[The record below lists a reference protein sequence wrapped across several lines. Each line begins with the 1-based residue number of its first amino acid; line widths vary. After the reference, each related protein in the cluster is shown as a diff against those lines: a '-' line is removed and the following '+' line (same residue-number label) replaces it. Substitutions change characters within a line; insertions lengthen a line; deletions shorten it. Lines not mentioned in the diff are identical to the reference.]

1 MEREEVL
8 MTDDEFN
15 VLDELYFVQS
25 FGDLVE
31 LSEYQASELIPILI
45 ALNEKGY
52 IKFLKDVDEEWGTTT
67 LKHDQFL
74 NSYFLATKKG
84 LLAHNS

>member
-25 FGDLVE
+25 FRELVE
-31 LSEYQASELIPILI
+31 LSGYQESELISVLI
-45 ALNEKGY
+45 SLQKKGY
-52 IKFLKDVDEEWGTTT
+52 VKFLKDVDEEWSVNT

-74 NSYFLATKKG
+74 DSYFLATKKG